1 MRPSA
6 HLLAAAVVSFA
17 GLAAPASGTPPT
29 DAQIDAWIAA
39 VKGAGED
46 AADAAAKYKAKAD
59 AVNEGMKDISWG
71 EVSASQLD
79 RLASKGLMRPYPA
92 VCKAAF
98 GRLKELAAEPT
109 VEGARCADILMAV
122 WPRNPAADADER
134 EADTK
139 AKADALAA
147 AFKNPGTRGLFAS
160 GKGSGLVNGLA
171 GLPPETVRE
180 RGLVD
185 ALEPYITTDL
195 SPLTASALGRV
206 FDMVMSEDFGATP
219 EAAKRLREKIAAAA
233 LAASKKDEPLMADDP
248 KATARLQR
256 NLKDLAATC
265 NSAWARGELMN
276 HEAPPITFTWSNSE
290 KPLHSFADLK
300 GNVVVVDFWATWCGP
315 CVASFPHMRELV
327 EHYKGYPVR
336 VIGVTSD
343 QGFHIARSNE
353 KGAKSERIDCA
364 DDPAKEHG
372 LMTGFIKDMDM
383 TWTVAFSEQNVFN
396 PDFGVRGIPHIAII
410 DPAGKVRYN
419 ELRPGRLASETEK
432 IDGLLKEFK
441 LPTPA
446 AGEPKKAG
454 GEK

>member
-1 MRPSA
+1 MRPPA
-6 HLLAAAVVSFA
+6 RLIAVALVSFA
-17 GLAAPASGTPPT
+17 AFAAGAPGTPPT
-29 DAQIDAWIAA
+29 DAQIDQWIAA
-39 VKGAGED
+39 VKDAGKDTED
-46 AADAAAKYKAKAD
+46 PAAKFKARAAAVD
-59 AVNEGMKDISWG
+59 EGMKDISWS
-71 EVSASQLD
+71 EVTASQLD
-79 RLASKGLMRPYPA
+79 RLAAKGLLRPYPA

-98 GRLKELAAEPT
+98 PRLKELANEPT
-109 VEGARCADILMAV
+109 LEGARCADIMMAV
-122 WPRNPAADADER
+122 WPRNPGADADER
-134 EADTK
+134 KADTD

-147 AFKNPGTRGLFAS
+147 AMKHPKMADLFKS
-160 GKGSGLVNGLA
+160 GKGSGIVNGVA
-171 GLPPETVRE
+171 GLPPGVVKEHK
-180 RGLVD
+180 LVE
-185 ALEPYITTDL
+185 ALEPYITTDV
-195 SPLTASALGRV
+195 SPLTASAFGRI
-206 FDMVMSEDFGATP
+206 FDMAMSDDYGATP
-219 EAAKRLREKIAAAA
+219 EQAKALREKIAAAA

-248 KATARLQR
+248 KAVARLQK

-276 HEAPPITFTWSNSE
+276 HEAPAITFTWSNSD

-343 QGFHIARSNE
+343 QGFHIARTNE
-353 KGAKSERIDCA
+353 PGAKPERIDCT

-419 ELRPGRLASETEK
+419 ELRPGKLSSDTEK

-441 LPTPA
+441 LPVPA
-446 AGEPKKAG
+446 GSG